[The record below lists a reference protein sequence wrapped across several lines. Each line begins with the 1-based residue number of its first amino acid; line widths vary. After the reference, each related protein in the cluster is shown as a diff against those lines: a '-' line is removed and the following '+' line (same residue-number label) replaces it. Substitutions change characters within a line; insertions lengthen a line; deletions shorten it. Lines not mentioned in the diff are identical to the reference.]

1 MPTLRT
7 WSGIGLFLAAVVLAP
22 CLYAQAPPDAVTPP
36 APTPSV
42 APTATAVIDPPGSMP
57 GPSPVV
63 NPPPAPPSS
72 GAQNPPVSGAPGV
85 PSPPP
90 GWQTSNT
97 AWFDRYT
104 VARERLLAG
113 DFTTAR
119 DLFIAL
125 TRTATNPADEVIARE
140 LAELAKDWSAR
151 DLVFIRRT
159 DLGESAMAA
168 KAAGERSSDEIAIL
182 YTNAVIYGL
191 GTGLW
196 FDFQTK
202 PDSAAE
208 AILPA
213 LTLGGAAA
221 GAVAI
226 VDSKR
231 RFRYGVPQSIV
242 SGMYIGLGE
251 GLVLT
256 LWNQSR
262 VARRDEWSSAQ
273 AATVVWGFATAGVAA
288 GAIVGS
294 VGGTTPGRAS
304 FVGSAAMWTGAV
316 SAMVTADLAGV
327 GDQQDDA
334 AYLAS
339 VIGLNAG
346 AVLGI
351 LAAGPVSPSIARVR
365 FLDLGAVAGGLVLGG
380 LYFSA
385 AENSDGR
392 GLAAM
397 TGLGIAGGLT
407 TAWFATRKMEPDRL
421 SSESA
426 PANVLSRASLSLT
439 PTMGGAAV
447 GLRSTF

>member
-1 MPTLRT
+1 
-7 WSGIGLFLAAVVLAP
+7 
-22 CLYAQAPPDAVTPP
+22 
-36 APTPSV
+36 
-42 APTATAVIDPPGSMP
+42 
-57 GPSPVV
+57 
-63 NPPPAPPSS
+63 
-72 GAQNPPVSGAPGV
+72 V

-90 GWQTSNT
+90 GWQSSNT
-97 AWFDRYT
+97 AWFARYT
-104 VARERLLAG
+104 VARDRLLAG
-113 DFTTAR
+113 DFSTAR
-119 DLFIAL
+119 DLFVAL
-125 TRTATNPADEVIARE
+125 TRTATSPADEVVARE

-159 DLGESAMAA
+159 DLGESTMAA

-202 PDSAAE
+202 PDSAAA

-226 VDSKR
+226 VDSGR

-262 VARRDEWSSAQ
+262 VARRDEWSDAQ
-273 AATVVWGFATAGVAA
+273 AATVVWGFATAGAAA

-304 FVGSAAMWTGAV
+304 FVTSAAMWSGAITALV
-316 SAMVTADLAGV
+316 VTDLTAI
-327 GDQQDDA
+327 GDRQDDA
-334 AYLAS
+334 VFLAS
-339 VIGLNAG
+339 IVGLNAG
-346 AVLGI
+346 AIAGI
-351 LAAGPVSPSIARVR
+351 LAAGQVSPSVARVR
-365 FLDLGAVAGGLVLGG
+365 FLDLGALAGGLVLGG
-380 LYFSA
+380 LYLSA
-385 AENSDGR
+385 ADDSDGK
-392 GLAAM
+392 GLAAV
-397 TGLGIAGGLT
+397 TGVGIAGGLT

-421 SSESA
+421 STESA
-426 PANVLSRASLSLT
+426 PSNVLSRASLSLT
-439 PTMGGAAV
+439 PTIGGVAA